1 MSKTYIPR
9 PDSAFNTWQANF
21 VAKVTANPA
30 AYGLTP
36 ADVADLAASSTGWQA
51 SLTASITAKNASKGA
66 NAAKSE
72 SRKVYESKL
81 RSLTNKIQAQPTTTD
96 VRREELA
103 ITRPD
108 RTLTPL
114 AELIIQTEPTPV
126 IKALCTGPK
135 TVRIDWS
142 PSHDSGDSAALPKGI
157 DGVAIWVA
165 DGGIPSTKDKWRFLA
180 LDTNS
185 PYIHNVKNDMTV
197 TLAYKAQWFDKKK
210 RMGPFG
216 DPVIVAVT
224 P

>member
-1 MSKTYIPR
+1 M
-9 PDSAFNTWQANF
+9 
-21 VAKVTANPA
+21 
-30 AYGLTP
+30 
-36 ADVADLAASSTGWQA
+36 
-51 SLTASITAKNASKGA
+51 
-66 NAAKSE
+66 
-72 SRKVYESKL
+72 
-81 RSLTNKIQAQPTTTD
+81 
-96 VRREELA
+96 
-103 ITRPD
+103 
-108 RTLTPL
+108 
-114 AELIIQTEPTPV
+114 

-185 PYIHNVKNDMTV
+185 PYIHNVRNDMTV